1 MRFGVCA
8 TVDVAPAAKAA
19 GFSYLEVHLVNTL
32 KPEKEEAAFAAELER
47 IRKSELPVETANC
60 LLPGDLF
67 LCGPARNEDRIRRY
81 VEVAMDRAQRA
92 GLRVVVFGSGKARS
106 IPEGTDR
113 AEGWGQLVAFARD
126 ILGPAAAR
134 NGVTVVVEP
143 LNRAETNVIT
153 TIAEGAAFVREVN
166 HPAVRLLVDAYHW
179 ARENESPEAIVQAGA
194 LIHHAHV
201 ATVKNRLAP
210 GLEPQDFADFFG
222 ALRRIGYEGRVSVE
236 ARFNDISKEGRTV
249 YDFLVASARG

>member
-1 MRFGVCA
+1 MKFGVCA
-8 TVDVAPAAKAA
+8 TVDVASAAKAA

-32 KPEKEEAAFAAELER
+32 KPEKEEAAFAPELER
-47 IRKSELPVETANC
+47 IRASDLPVETANC

-67 LCGPARNEDRIRRY
+67 LCGPARNEARIRRY
-81 VEVAMDRAQRA
+81 VEIAMERAGRA

-113 AEGWGQLVAFARD
+113 AVGWGQLVAFARD

-153 TIAEGAAFVREVN
+153 TVTEGVAFVREVN
-166 HPAVRLLVDAYHW
+166 HPAIRLLVDAYHW
-179 ARENESPEAIVQAGA
+179 ARENESPAAILQAGT
-194 LIHHAHV
+194 LIQHAHV

-210 GLEPQDFADFFG
+210 GLEPQDFAGFFG

-236 ARFNDISKEGRTV
+236 ARFNDISREGKTV
-249 YDFLVASARG
+249 YNFLAAAAGG